1 MEYKFNEEEILLLVH
16 RHINKTYEQHYSDG
30 KYQAT
35 DMIVDAGHGEG
46 FCMGNIMKYAMRYGK
61 KNGKDYQDLL
71 KIIHYAIIM
80 LSTSH
85 QSTTNKG
92 LFNNDWLFRNRN
104 RLH

>member
-92 LFNNDWLFRNRN
+92 LFNND
-104 RLH
+104 